1 MSPPPTPALLHAW
14 RHPRAEGAAGRCVGR
29 TDLPVDPRR
38 AKRLAHRIRQ
48 QARRLGLP
56 AIVVTSPLARSRSVG
71 RWLAR
76 WGWQHRVDP
85 ALAEVDFGRWDG
97 QRWADIPRAAVDAW
111 CEDFLHHGPGGGES
125 LAQLLA
131 RVRGFDPGPARIVV
145 THGGW
150 LSAARWWADRREEAP
165 TAAGWP
171 AAPRHGTRVE
181 LSTRGPVPG
190 AGSAHGA

>member
-1 MSPPPTPALLHAW
+1 MIPWPAGATLQAW
-14 RHPRAEGAAGRCVGR
+14 RHPRAEGAAGRCIGH

-56 AIVVTSPLARSRSVG
+56 PIVVTSHLSRSRCVG

-76 WGWQHRVDP
+76 WGWQHRIDP
-85 ALAEVDFGRWDG
+85 ALAEVQFGSWDG
-97 QRWADIPRAAVDAW
+97 RRWADIPRDAVDAW
-111 CEDFLHHGPGGGES
+111 CEDFLHHAPGGGECV
-125 LAQLLA
+125 AELLD
-131 RVRGFDPGPARIVV
+131 RVRRFDPGPARIVV

-150 LSAARWWADRREEAP
+150 LSAALWREDHGEASP

-171 AAPRHGTRVE
+171 PAPRHGSRVE
-181 LSTRGPVPG
+181 VG
-190 AGSAHGA
+190 AR